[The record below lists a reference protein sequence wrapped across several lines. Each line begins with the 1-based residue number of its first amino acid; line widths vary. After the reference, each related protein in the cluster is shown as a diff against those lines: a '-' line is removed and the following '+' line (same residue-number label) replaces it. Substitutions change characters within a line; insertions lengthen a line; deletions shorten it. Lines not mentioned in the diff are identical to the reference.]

1 MYLYQKE
8 FEPDFDLGFN
18 LADFPQLND
27 KSWHNDMSP
36 SFWFESNGQYYILW
50 VDYADKSKREEDT
63 PRYIIVGADNE
74 GTCEDPEIYAGC
86 NDVVYQSEYFSD
98 IALFLQQMSYSLN
111 LTQ

>member
-1 MYLYQKE
+1 MHLYQKE
-8 FEPDFDLGFN
+8 FEPEFDLGFN

-63 PRYIIVGADNE
+63 PRYIIVEADNE
-74 GTCEDPEIYAGC
+74 GTPEDPEIYAGS
-86 NDVVYQSEYFSD
+86 NEVVYQSEEFIDTKACLESIFID
-98 IALFLQQMSYSLN
+98 KPLSR
-111 LTQ
+111 